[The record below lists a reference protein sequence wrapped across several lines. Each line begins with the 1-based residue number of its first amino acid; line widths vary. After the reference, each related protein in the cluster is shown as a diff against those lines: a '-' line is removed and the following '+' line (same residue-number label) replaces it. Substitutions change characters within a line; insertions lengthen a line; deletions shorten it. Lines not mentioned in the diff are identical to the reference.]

1 MIEAY
6 LAVVPVGGAVL
17 ISLCVSSYMRFRYR
31 RQPMLDLAP
40 PARQRP
46 LDTPSPLVVLDE
58 PDTPTGMNSHCRRE
72 WRGAGM
78 SGPST
83 TEGGNL
89 VVLDE

>member
-17 ISLCVSSYMRFRYR
+17 ISLCVSSYVRFRYR

-40 PARQRP
+40 PEWQRP
-46 LDTPSPLVVLDE
+46 LDTPGPLVVLDE
-58 PDTPTGMNSHCRRE
+58 PATSTDPHGHRGPQRRNVGMPQ
-72 WRGAGM
+72 
-78 SGPST
+78 PST
-83 TEGGNL
+83 TDGGNL

>member
-1 MIEAY
+1 MIEAH

-17 ISLCVSSYMRFRYR
+17 ISLCVSGYMRFRYR

-46 LDTPSPLVVLDE
+46 SDTPGPLVVLDE
-58 PDTPTGMNSHCRRE
+58 PATSPDPYGHRGHQRRAVGMPDR
-72 WRGAGM
+72 
-78 SGPST
+78 ST

>member
-17 ISLCVSSYMRFRYR
+17 ISLCVSGYMRFRYR

-46 LDTPSPLVVLDE
+46 LDTPGPLVVLDE
-58 PDTPTGMNSHCRRE
+58 PATATYSYGHRGHQRRDVGMPL
-72 WRGAGM
+72 
-78 SGPST
+78 PST
-83 TEGGNL
+83 AEGGNL